1 MIRKSVV
8 EVSKAKKVRRV
19 LTKVPTEPY
28 ASWRKRRGEKK
39 THLSDL
45 AHVGASGIGR
55 RQDCRKGNQGGE
67 HLLSIHLERYV
78 WFRGE
83 SPPLLVII
91 IYFFSQQTAT
101 GFSTSAVVTFH
112 HVLPSIPR
120 YNAFTTLLLLVYEN
134 RGKERGTSSPLELDQ
149 HFRENSVAVRSAG
162 SAEIGGRRERRET
175 TGGRCRGS
183 GEGEKDKILSS
194 SRGQGSGRE
203 FALCWTSFFLLLL
216 LKTS

>member
-1 MIRKSVV
+1 M
-8 EVSKAKKVRRV
+8 
-19 LTKVPTEPY
+19 PTEPY

-78 WFRGE
+78 WFGGE
-83 SPPLLVII
+83 SPPLKVII
-91 IYFFSQQTAT
+91 IYFFPNKRQ

-120 YNAFTTLLLLVYEN
+120 YNAFTTLSVYEN

-149 HFRENSVAVRSAG
+149 HFRKIPKQQSGRGSGRGSAG
-162 SAEIGGRRERRET
+162 SAEIGGRGGRGGRRL
-175 TGGRCRGS
+175 GSRCRGS
-183 GEGEKDKILSS
+183 GEGEKDQI
-194 SRGQGSGRE
+194 
-203 FALCWTSFFLLLL
+203 
-216 LKTS
+216 